1 MHQAAQSRER
11 EPTHVRFVSPKW
23 KVPFYHDIV
32 SGEDVWVV
40 PEGALVREA
49 TTQEQNLLYAV
60 EPCIADGGWVKRS
73 YGIMEGEYWYSARL
87 GRVQR
92 AAPY

>member
-11 EPTHVRFVSPKW
+11 EPTHIRFVSPKW
-23 KVPFYHDIV
+23 KVPFYHDMV

-40 PEGALVREA
+40 PEGG
-49 TTQEQNLLYAV
+49 EQNLLDAL
-60 EPCIADGGWVKRS
+60 EPRIADGVWVKRR
-73 YGIMEGEYWYSARL
+73 YGIMEEEYWYSARF